1 MKCGEAITRL
11 LRAYGVD
18 TVFGI
23 PGVHTLELY
32 RGLEESGMRHVL
44 VRHEQGAGFMA
55 DGYAR
60 ISGHPGVCYLI
71 TGPGVT
77 NATTAIGQ
85 AYSDSIPMLVVSST
99 IASHALG
106 KGLGRIHEISDQ
118 QAVTAPLTAFSA
130 TARTAD
136 EVPELIAKAFAT
148 FAAGRPRPVHISV
161 PTDVLAQEVDRPW
174 SAVPPPA
181 RPRPDRERIAAA
193 ARLLGSADRPAIVVG
208 GGAIAAGPQIKR
220 IAELVGAGVLT
231 TFAAKGAIDEADAA
245 SLGATPDLAATQ
257 EWLAAADVVL
267 AIGTEL
273 AEPDTMRERI
283 PIPGRMI
290 RVDIDPA
297 KLDDQYPPEIGIVA
311 DAAMSAAALLEA
323 LQKLPIRNRQPASQ
337 EALASIRA
345 RNAVAPDALAR
356 QHHRALAAIRRVLP
370 ADGVI
375 ASDMTQLAYTGN
387 NAFVCSQPRTW
398 LHPVGFGTLGYALPA
413 AIGAKLAAPER
424 AAVAIVGDMGFLY
437 CVQELATAVELQLP
451 IIVILWNNDGLG
463 AIRRRFDQYGIRST
477 SGDMKNPDFQAL
489 ARSFGCMAARPES
502 IADLEATLAAGL
514 QATVPTL
521 IELRQDAGY
530 LASSTH

>member
-1 MKCGEAITRL
+1 MKCGEATTRL

-60 ISGHPGVCYLI
+60 VGGRPGVCYLI

-77 NATTAIGQ
+77 NAATAIGQ

-99 IASHALG
+99 IASHSIG

-130 TARTAD
+130 TARSAE
-136 EVPELIAKAFAT
+136 EVPDLVARAFAT
-148 FAAGRPRPVHISV
+148 FAAGRPRPVHISI

-174 SAVPPPA
+174 SAVPPPS
-181 RPRPDRERIAAA
+181 RPRPDPERIAAA
-193 ARLLGSADRPAIVVG
+193 AALLGSAERPAIVVG
-208 GGAIAAGPQIKR
+208 GGAIAAGPAIRR

-231 TFAAKGAIDEADAA
+231 TFAAKGAIDERDPT
-245 SLGATPDLAATQ
+245 SLGATPDLAPSQ

-283 PIPGRMI
+283 AIPGRMI
-290 RVDIDPA
+290 RIDIDPA
-297 KLDDQYPPEIGIVA
+297 KIQDQYPAEIGIVA
-311 DAAMSAAALLEA
+311 DAAASAASLLEA
-323 LQKLPIRNRQPASQ
+323 LRKLPARNRQPGSPDT
-337 EALASIRA
+337 LAAIRA
-345 RNAVAPDALAR
+345 RNAASSDPLAG
-356 QHHRALAAIRRVLP
+356 QHHRALAAIRRALP
-370 ADGVI
+370 SDGVV

-387 NAFVCSQPRTW
+387 NAFACSQPRTW

-424 AAVAIVGDMGFLY
+424 PAVAIVGDMGFLY

-451 IIVILWNNDGLG
+451 LIVIVWNNAGLG
-463 AIRRRFDQYGIRST
+463 AIRRRFDQYGIRSS
-477 SGDMKNPDFQAL
+477 SGDMWNPDFQGL
-489 ARSFGCMAARPES
+489 ARSFGCRAAQPES
-502 IADLEATLAAGL
+502 IAELEEAVSRGLEAR
-514 QATVPTL
+514 VPTV
-521 IELRQDAGY
+521 IELREGAGY
-530 LASSTH
+530 LLRP